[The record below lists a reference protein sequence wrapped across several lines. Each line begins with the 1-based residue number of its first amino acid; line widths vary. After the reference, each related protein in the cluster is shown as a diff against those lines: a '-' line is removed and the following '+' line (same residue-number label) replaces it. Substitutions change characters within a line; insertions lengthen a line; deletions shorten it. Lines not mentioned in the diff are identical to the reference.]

1 MNSSENSNF
10 FPDLYLE
17 EFDRALDAQC
27 RVSLPADWRKKDG
40 ETELV
45 MIPARGEALVLLP
58 KVMFLE
64 FVDKARKLAIANP
77 KMQMAF
83 AYLGSKARQCKCDK
97 QGRINL
103 DRKMLDGIGVVNQ
116 LKMIGALN
124 HIRICAPQ
132 NWDSEQNA
140 MDYLDEIQKVSD
152 GPDDVLALL
161 SNMIGKNHE

>member
-1 MNSSENSNF
+1 MSSSENSSF
-10 FPDLYLE
+10 LPDLYLE

-45 MIPARGEALVLLP
+45 MIPARGEALVMIP
-58 KVMFLE
+58 KAMFLE
-64 FVDKARKLAIANP
+64 FVEKARKQAIANP
-77 KMQMAF
+77 VMQKAF
-83 AYLGSKARQCKCDK
+83 AYLGAKSKQCKCDK

-103 DRKMLDGIGVVNQ
+103 DRKMLDSIGVGNQ

-132 NWDSEQNA
+132 NWDAEQNE

-152 GPDDVLALL
+152 GPDEVLALL
-161 SNMIGKNHE
+161 SNMIGKKNE